1 MIKYTKIYRIKWI
14 LIFLNIQDKM
24 DTNTYDKIYKNI

>member
-24 DTNTYDKIYKNI
+24 DINIFKYTG